1 MIRFWKRSISLCL
14 ASGILLG
21 TLNLPATANTPAV
34 TVDETAYV
42 TMDYYGNVSGSS
54 IVKGCDL
61 NGNTEIIDYGDYA
74 SVINMTTLDKPQTD
88 GDKTVFYL
96 TEAVPYN
103 RFYYQVKPREET
115 MSFPWTFDVNY
126 KFNGVPVKA
135 EDLPGESGVVSVDV
149 EAIPN
154 ESANSYFKDN
164 FILVVAMLSNREDNY
179 SFTAPGAQFQSLASY
194 QIAAYAVM
202 PKDKDSLHFEIGS
215 KRFKSMGVFMAM
227 VPVTISKLDFLTDL
241 KEDKQEIEDASR
253 AVSTGIDI
261 LLRSVNGASGGL
273 RETQSG
279 LAKLDSARQ
288 TLYDSEDA
296 INIRYS
302 QLTKSMQALS
312 NQLRRLGEHAS
323 DNADYLEDIGD
334 EFDDVIDAL
343 DQAQS
348 SSTQVQKLL
357 KRVQDMLEKLQ
368 AADPEQAQG
377 IQAKLMELLITLNGG
392 TDEVDVEALQQ
403 QMAELMEAINSLLDQ
418 TQDSGAADEETVEL
432 IQLLSEMLKLL
443 SSASNM
449 ISDTAGGSSRIINE
463 ISNMSDDL
471 LDDGTMSTLSR
482 AMYGTS
488 GLLSNLQTFSDTTKD
503 VLDGCK
509 EQLNEGAKQVLNGM
523 QSILANA
530 ANSTDQMENLQKQ
543 KEILANI
550 IESKWNQLDEDYG
563 IFDIDVEAE
572 KVSFTSPKNTGPRS
586 LQVILRTQEIE
597 LDDDGEKVVPTVNGT
612 DSTNVTGRIKAV
624 FEKIGKA
631 VSGFFS

>member
-1 MIRFWKRSISLCL
+1 MKKFWKKSMSLCL

-21 TLNLPATANTPAV
+21 TLNLPAIAKTPAV

-42 TMDYYGNVSGSS
+42 TMDYYGNVSESS

-61 NGNTEIIDYGDYA
+61 NGNTELIDYGDYA
-74 SVINMTTLDKPQTD
+74 SVINMTSLDKPQTD
-88 GDKTVFYL
+88 GNKTVFNL
-96 TEAVPYN
+96 TETVPYN
-103 RFYYQVKPREET
+103 RFYYQVKPREEA
-115 MSFPWTFDVNY
+115 MRFPWTFDVNY
-126 KFNGVPVKA
+126 KLNGVPAKA
-135 EDLPGESGVVSVDV
+135 EDLPGASGVVSVDV
-149 EAIPN
+149 DAIPN
-154 ESANSYFKDN
+154 ESANSYFKEN

-194 QIAAYAVM
+194 QIAAYAVL
-202 PKDKDSLHFEIGS
+202 PKDEDSLHFEIGS
-215 KRFKSMGVFMAM
+215 DSFESIGVLMAM
-227 VPVTISKLDFLTDL
+227 VPATVSKLDFLADL
-241 KEDKQEIEDASR
+241 KEDKQEIEDASQ
-253 AVSTGIDI
+253 AISTGIDI
-261 LLRSVNGASGGL
+261 LLRSVNGMSGGF

-279 LAKLDSARQ
+279 LAKLDNARQ

-296 INIRYS
+296 INIRYG
-302 QLTKSMQALS
+302 QLIKSMQALT

-323 DNADYLEDIGD
+323 DNADYLENIGD
-334 EFDDVIDAL
+334 EFDDVVDAL
-343 DQAQS
+343 DQAQGS
-348 SSTQVQKLL
+348 SIQVQKLL

-368 AADPEQAQG
+368 TADPEQVQG

-392 TDEVDVEALQQ
+392 SDEVDVEALQK
-403 QMAELMEAINSLLDQ
+403 QMAELMDAINSLLGQ
-418 TQDSGAADEETVEL
+418 IQDSGAAGQETVEL
-432 IQLLSEMLKLL
+432 MQLLSEMLKLL

-482 AMYGTS
+482 TMYGTS
-488 GLLSNLQTFSDTTKD
+488 GLLSSLQAFSDTAKE

-509 EQLNEGAKQVLNGM
+509 EQLNEGAVQVLNGT
-523 QSILANA
+523 QNILANA

-543 KEILANI
+543 KESLANI
-550 IESKWNQLDEDYG
+550 IESKWTQLDEDYG
-563 IFDIDVEAE
+563 ILDIDVEAE
-572 KVSFTSPKNTGPRS
+572 KVSFTSPENTEPRS
-586 LQVILRTQEIE
+586 LQVILRTQEIA
-597 LDDDGEKVVPTVNGT
+597 LDDDEEKVVPTVNGT